1 MSTPPNSLK
10 QYPFLKNSLNKKMS
24 AEDLFDQKLTTIS
37 IDRGDMI
44 RSADIVEEKNFE
56 LEYKAVLI

>member
-1 MSTPPNSLK
+1 
-10 QYPFLKNSLNKKMS
+10 MS
-24 AEDLFDQKLTTIS
+24 AEDLFDQKLTTLIIS

>member
-1 MSTPPNSLK
+1 
-10 QYPFLKNSLNKKMS
+10 MS